1 MDIEADSFAKRSKT
15 GKAYTV
21 VFIFLK
27 EEEESNRFL
36 FLFFLPENYYN
47 MNPDDEE
54 AQAPLLEYDPIW
66 GATQR
71 NRYNKKKERQSI
83 SDTFS
88 QIVKDC
94 HQAEMAVVI
103 IKVPCPT
110 SVFLGGGR
118 GINFSSLNKALFFKR
133 KIIIIIIRPT
143 CNCVFYE

>member
-103 IKVPCPT
+103 IKVLFPLVNAFFIDGPFAIR
-110 SVFLGGGR
+110 SVFK
-118 GINFSSLNKALFFKR
+118 SSSFLNKKD
-133 KIIIIIIRPT
+133 IRD
-143 CNCVFYE
+143 CLAGE